1 MMGRGLP
8 ERPVPQIRVA
18 IPPSTTTTVSGP
30 LSANPAPTE
39 HTNNTHTH
47 REGRREGGR
56 EEREGGREREG
67 GEGGRRGR
75 EEGRGRVKQ

>member
-30 LSANPAPTE
+30 LTANPAPTE

-47 REGRREGGR
+47 TGREGGR
-56 EEREGGREREG
+56 EGGRRGREGGRGREEREG
-67 GEGGRRGR
+67 GEGGRKG
-75 EEGRGRVKQ
+75 EGG